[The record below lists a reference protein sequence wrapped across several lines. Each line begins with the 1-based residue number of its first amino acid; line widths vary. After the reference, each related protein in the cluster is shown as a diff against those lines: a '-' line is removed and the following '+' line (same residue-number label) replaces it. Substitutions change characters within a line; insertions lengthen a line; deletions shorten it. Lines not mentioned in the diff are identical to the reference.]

1 MNIMHKLNNC
11 MDRTFFTLPDYIEG
25 CTRHLALELTQVVSG
40 LVGSVF
46 KPFVLEMGIFTLT

>member
-1 MNIMHKLNNC
+1 
-11 MDRTFFTLPDYIEG
+11 MDRTFFTLPDDIEG

-46 KPFVLEMGIFTLT
+46 KPFVLEMGIFPLT